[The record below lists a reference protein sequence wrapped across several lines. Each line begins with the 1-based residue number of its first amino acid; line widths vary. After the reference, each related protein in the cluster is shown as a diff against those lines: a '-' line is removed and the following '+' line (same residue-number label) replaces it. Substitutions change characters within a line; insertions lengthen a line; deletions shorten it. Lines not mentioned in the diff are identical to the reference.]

1 MVDCNLFFIIHSL
14 QKCLYFYNPIL
25 VKKIIDCCQVWE
37 TPKSFIHMCTLFAFL
52 QTQKLQET
60 LFHVIAIQR
69 EKNNGVVIII
79 FAAIWNVSLT
89 ERKLLL

>member
-1 MVDCNLFFIIHSL
+1 
-14 QKCLYFYNPIL
+14 
-25 VKKIIDCCQVWE
+25 
-37 TPKSFIHMCTLFAFL
+37 MCTLFAFL

-60 LFHVIAIQR
+60 LFHAIAIQR